1 VPKNGLL
8 GTPRDSEIS
17 PRRVKRGRWSGVE
30 TGAFEG
36 QGGASRLLGW
46 ADFSVVAIYVV
57 KKGHA
62 RDIYFLL
69 QTCNFW
75 HFSAPSSLFTCC
87 YLLASAFHRLYWLLS
102 HEASI
107 WSFCRSK
114 ELALV

>member
-1 VPKNGLL
+1 MKHVAPH
-8 GTPRDSEIS
+8 EIS
-17 PRRVKRGRWSGVE
+17 GPRSARPHGGIPSPGAEQRRGQWVAS
-30 TGAFEG
+30 G
-36 QGGASRLLGW
+36 QGFAYG
-46 ADFSVVAIYVV
+46 IV

-69 QTCNFW
+69 QTRNFC

-102 HEASI
+102 HEAWI

-114 ELALV
+114 GFVLV